1 MHNKTKVI
9 YIEDL
14 KIFKNTNKKED
25 SQIISYVAIMVSE
38 YQSSRNKSH
47 YALISSFL
55 LACSIPSI
63 IPTPLTSSLKTIPN
77 IDLPKKTRSR
87 QISKSLKQYDARMNN
102 DIKILLSQLTEV
114 FDIPDW
120 GMKKNSALY
129 SSHLDKCDSWAFFT
143 QKIQLKD
150 IGDLDYYAFITT
162 NFDIYEFEI
171 YKKVMASK

>member
-1 MHNKTKVI
+1 MHNEAKVI
-9 YIEDL
+9 HIEDL
-14 KIFKNTNKKED
+14 KIFKNTDKKKD
-25 SQIISYVAIMVSE
+25 SQVISYVAIMVSE

-47 YALISSFL
+47 YTLISSSL

-63 IPTPLTSSLKTIPN
+63 IPIPLTSSLETTPN
-77 IDLPKKTRSR
+77 IDLAKKTRSR
-87 QISKSLKQYDARMNN
+87 QISQSLKQYDAKMNN

-120 GMKKNSALY
+120 DIKENSVLY
-129 SSHLDKCDSWAFFT
+129 SSHLDKCDSLAFFT

-150 IGDLDYYAFITT
+150 VEDFDHYAFITI

-171 YKKVMASK
+171 YKKVMISK